1 MLSSVFHSYMNEKG
15 ADALAPAL
23 AQLAALAAD
32 STITRAA
39 EPTGTS
45 QPTLSRSIKT
55 WEQDLGIELVIRR
68 GRRVELSEDGRIL
81 AAAAAESL
89 QVVENALD
97 RIRGVGRRTALT
109 VGFLRSLGPTVAG
122 ELMASFLTSRPGTM
136 ISHREGSSSELFDD
150 LGLGAIDIAIAAPR
164 PPEGFGWLPMG
175 RQALVLVVPKAHRLA
190 EESTVEL
197 EDVRDDSFLALD
209 HRFDSR
215 SRADELCA
223 RAGIRPRIVLE
234 ADDLVTIRGYVATGM
249 GIAILPADGS
259 LSSRT
264 VSIPLSTPGASRGFG
279 LCWDPSRMTPDIE
292 ALIAHTRTLNEHYP
306 GWADI
311 LS

>member
-1 MLSSVFHSYMNEKG
+1 MNEKG
-15 ADALAPAL
+15 ADTLAPAL

-32 STITRAA
+32 PNITRAA
-39 EPTGTS
+39 EQTGTS

-55 WEQDLGIELVIRR
+55 WEQELGIALLVRR
-68 GRRVELSEDGRIL
+68 GRRVELSDDGRIL
-81 AAAAAESL
+81 ASAAAESL
-89 QVVENALD
+89 QVVEKALE
-97 RIRGVGRRTALT
+97 RIRGVGPRTALS

-122 ELMASFLTSRPGTM
+122 ELMASFLAAQPGTV
-136 ISHREGSSSELFDD
+136 ISHREGSSSELLDD
-150 LGLGAIDIAIAAPR
+150 LDAGAIDIAIAAPE
-164 PPEGFGWLPMG
+164 PPERFGWLPMG
-175 RQALVLVVPKAHRLA
+175 RQALVLVVPKGHRLA
-190 EESTVEL
+190 VETAVDL
-197 EDVRDDSFLALD
+197 AEVRDDSFLALD

-215 SRADELCA
+215 SRADELCR

-264 VSIPLSTPGASRGFG
+264 VSIALSTPDASRAFG
-279 LCWDPSRMTPDIE
+279 LCWDPSRMSSNAE
-292 ALIAHTRTLNEHYP
+292 ELIAHTRTLSERYP

>member
-39 EPTGTS
+39 EQTGTS

-97 RIRGVGRRTALT
+97 RIRGVGRRTNGVLSHLA
-109 VGFLRSLGPTVAG
+109 AG
-122 ELMASFLTSRPGTM
+122 N
-136 ISHREGSSSELFDD
+136 HD
-150 LGLGAIDIAIAAPR
+150 L
-164 PPEGFGWLPMG
+164 
-175 RQALVLVVPKAHRLA
+175 
-190 EESTVEL
+190 
-197 EDVRDDSFLALD
+197 
-209 HRFDSR
+209 
-215 SRADELCA
+215 
-223 RAGIRPRIVLE
+223 
-234 ADDLVTIRGYVATGM
+234 
-249 GIAILPADGS
+249 
-259 LSSRT
+259 
-264 VSIPLSTPGASRGFG
+264 
-279 LCWDPSRMTPDIE
+279 PS
-292 ALIAHTRTLNEHYP
+292 
-306 GWADI
+306 
-311 LS
+311 